1 MSALYLPCGHR
12 EQGADPLTSLYL
24 PLAHGSHA
32 PPSGPVYPI
41 RQVQLVIA
49 GLPAIDKVSAGH
61 CAQVYASISAVP
73 VEYLPASQSEQATE
87 PFTSLYLPATQGVQG
102 PPSGPVCPRLQVQFV
117 TVLLPAPE

>member
-1 MSALYLPCGHR
+1 M
-12 EQGADPLTSLYL
+12 
-24 PLAHGSHA
+24 
-32 PPSGPVYPI
+32 
-41 RQVQLVIA
+41 QLVNA
-49 GLPAIDKVSAGH
+49 GLPAIDKVSSGH
-61 CAQVYASISAVP
+61 SAQVDAVP